1 MTLGDAWETHAQDWI
16 AWARSQDHD
25 GFWGATWPELCA
37 VLPQPDGL
45 VIEIGCGEG
54 RVGRA
59 LLGRG
64 HAVVGIERSATL
76 VDAARHAMPPLTVLR
91 ADAARLPLRDA
102 IASMVVACMSL
113 HDVDDLHGTIT
124 ETSRV
129 LRPGGDFCVAMVHP
143 FASAQD
149 PSTMHT
155 HHPTVSE
162 PYLRERRFEDRVER
176 DGLAMTFVSA
186 HRPISAY
193 ISALAEAGLMLTNL
207 REFGTKPIPWL
218 LVARFEKLR

>member
-1 MTLGDAWETHAQDWI
+1 VTLGDAWETHAQDWI
-16 AWARSQDHD
+16 AWARSPDHD
-25 GFWGATWPELCA
+25 GFWDGTWPELCA
-37 VLPQPDGL
+37 VLPQPEGL

-64 HAVVGIERSATL
+64 YAVVGIERSATL
-76 VDAARHAMPPLTVLR
+76 VDAAGHATPPITVIR
-91 ADAARLPLRDA
+91 ADAARLPLSDGV
-102 IASMVVACMSL
+102 ASMVVACMSL
-113 HDVDDLHGTIT
+113 HDVDDLHGAIV
-124 ETSRV
+124 EASRV

-155 HHPTVSE
+155 HHPTVTES
-162 PYLRERRFEDRVER
+162 YLRERRFEDRVER

-186 HRPISAY
+186 HRPLSAY
-193 ISALAEAGLMLTNL
+193 MSAFAEGGLMLTAL

-218 LVARFEKLR
+218 LVARLQKVR